1 MYPRQKNWTYNRL
14 VKPHEVAKVVEVVNP
29 EIVSIEADNTG
40 KLIRPDGS
48 NEKISFKS
56 PPKKTLEG
64 KGKKKPKKKVNFKE
78 ESSESS
84 SDYEEPEE
92 PRKRPAQRLLETIK
106 NEKKEEH
113 INSSKQK
120 LKRTPKKQMSDE
132 DKKKI
137 AELMKRLRG

>member
-56 PPKKTLEG
+56 PPKNLLKE
-64 KGKKKPKKKVNFKE
+64 KGRRR
-78 ESSESS
+78 
-84 SDYEEPEE
+84 
-92 PRKRPAQRLLETIK
+92 RKFREQ
-106 NEKKEEH
+106 
-113 INSSKQK
+113 
-120 LKRTPKKQMSDE
+120 
-132 DKKKI
+132 
-137 AELMKRLRG
+137 